1 MDCGPVGFA
10 IGGGGFGRTDWLRA
24 AFSCAVLPKLRLSG
38 CQVRRRHASSPV
50 LLAIDSLLPENTE
63 GETVGEETRFA
74 FGG

>member
-1 MDCGPVGFA
+1 MDWGPVGFA

-24 AFSCAVLPKLRLSG
+24 AFSWAVLPKLRLSG

-50 LLAIDSLLPENTE
+50 LAMDSLLPENTE
-63 GETVGEETRFA
+63 GETVGDETIFA